1 MQCDKRNTYRR
12 KVKEDKAASA
22 PKDGEEGDTT
32 IEDETIEGANGAA
45 TNGHA
50 NGDDADRPTKKLKGD
65 DGAAVAPDVD
75 MEDEDD
81 AGDEGQEDDQDEPDD
96 GDDVH
101 DGDDDEESDGDEQD
115 RSLEEIDEPHT
126 TAADLMPVDEA
137 LDDPGSDSD

>member
-50 NGDDADRPTKKLKGD
+50 NGENADRPTKKLKGD

-75 MEDEDD
+75 MEDDEDP
-81 AGDEGQEDDQDEPDD
+81 GDGQEDDQDDPDD
-96 GDDVH
+96 GDDVQ
-101 DGDDDEESDGDEQD
+101 DDEDEEQSEGDEQD
-115 RSLEEIDEPHT
+115 ASLDETDGPHT